1 MTAAVDVDDSTPNRP
16 TLALRRAVVAVQE
29 FDGDLEDALTALA
42 AAQKT
47 LAGLRGRTTDLV
59 LSSERAADDADRL
72 DDALSTI
79 AAIRRDLAFT
89 LSQYD
94 L

>member
-16 TLALRRAVVAVQE
+16 TLALRKAVVAVQE
-29 FDGDLEDALTALA
+29 FDDDLEDALTALT
-42 AAQKT
+42 AAQTT
-47 LAGLRGRTTDLV
+47 LARLRDRTTDLV
-59 LSSERAADDADRL
+59 LSSERAADDSDRL

-79 AAIRRDLAFT
+79 EAIRRDLAVT